1 MIDKLAICK
10 QTRKVSS
17 DSLLRTLTKALGT
30 NDPIS
35 ESQFR
40 DFWLSELRTHKELF
54 PDGWYTP
61 PPHGIGVLFGN
72 QMAFRSPLVF
82 IVQVPI
88 IYIMSLLG
96 RAALCSR
103 GGRFFLHPGGNARLS
118 LAKY

>member
-72 QMAFRSPLVF
+72 GSNFMRTNHRSLRPEENWPKSDIF
-82 IVQVPI
+82 WTKK
-88 IYIMSLLG
+88 MEWHT
-96 RAALCSR
+96 
-103 GGRFFLHPGGNARLS
+103 FLQDP
-118 LAKY
+118 